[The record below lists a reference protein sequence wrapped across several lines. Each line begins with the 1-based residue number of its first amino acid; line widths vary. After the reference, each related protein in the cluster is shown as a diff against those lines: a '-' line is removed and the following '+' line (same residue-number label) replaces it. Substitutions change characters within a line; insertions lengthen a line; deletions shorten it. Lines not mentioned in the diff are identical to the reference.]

1 MVVYYEYLFFINL
14 IINYLTVRLTEK
26 IISVEVSK
34 KRFFIASVLVVL
46 IVYLNTI
53 IYIKFFNILYG
64 LVIGAS
70 LFKNKKSSAIF
81 CYYFINI
88 FLGGITHILNG
99 YIFIGIISLIV
110 IFEIINYMLEKKL
123 TNKFFYNLMIR
134 YNDKSYCY
142 KAFLD
147 TGFNVISSKG
157 LPIIL
162 INDYAYGKYVEK
174 IQIHTAIGIDNI
186 QLYKPD
192 VIMIKKGENYEKID
206 AYIAFSAINYE
217 ALLSI
222 NIFKWG

>member
-1 MVVYYEYLFFINL
+1 MVVYYEYIFALNL
-14 IINYLTVRLTEK
+14 IINYLTIRLTEK

-34 KRFFIASVLVVL
+34 VRFIISSILVVL
-46 IVYLNTI
+46 VVYLNTK
-53 IYIKFFNILYG
+53 IYIKYFNILYG
-64 LVIGAS
+64 LLIGIT
-70 LFKNKKSSAIF
+70 LFKNKKSSSIF

-99 YIFIGIISLIV
+99 YIFIGLIV
-110 IFEIINYMLEKKL
+110 LVIVFEIINYMLEKKL

-134 YNDKSYCY
+134 CNDKTYNY

-157 LPIIL
+157 LPIIF
-162 INDYAYGKYVEK
+162 INDYAYGRYVENIK
-174 IQIHTAIGIDNI
+174 IHTAIGIDNI
-186 QLYKPD
+186 HLYKPD
-192 VIMIKKGENYEKID
+192 VIMIKKGEKYEKID
-206 AYIAFSAINYE
+206 AYIAFGAINYE